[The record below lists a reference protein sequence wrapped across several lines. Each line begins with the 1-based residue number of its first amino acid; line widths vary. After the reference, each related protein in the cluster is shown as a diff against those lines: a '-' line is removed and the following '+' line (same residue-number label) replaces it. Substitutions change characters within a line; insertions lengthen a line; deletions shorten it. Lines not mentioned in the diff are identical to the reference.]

1 LAGPLHGQ
9 TLIEWDNAAG
19 PRWIVQHLGAYK
31 GHRLHV
37 EFSPRGDEDL
47 RVLMVVCGEPLPT
60 PYISPGQAIS
70 EACKYTEPTS
80 ASRLDDVYEQQL
92 DDALRHEHAF
102 FERWRQWVVEHP
114 ELLQSAAQRTAF
126 AAEIKTISERYAGK
140 NRELTGQIKRQSR
153 TAPAMWDGS
162 GEDERLLVRG
172 NATTPKELVPRHFLT
187 AIGGDTPAKY
197 PQGSGR
203 LHLAYQV
210 TANTNPLTAR
220 VMANRVWHHLMGRGI
235 VPTTDNFGVLGQRP
249 SHPELLDH
257 LASEFRREG
266 WSVKRL
272 IRAVMLSNAYQM
284 SSAPSEAD
292 KEADPQNL
300 LWHRANIKRLEA
312 ESIRDEMLVL
322 SGRMNDKMYGPA
334 VPVFLTAYMQ
344 GRGRPGGGPLDGD
357 GRRSI
362 YISIRRN
369 FLSPMMLAFDEPSPF
384 STMGTRNV
392 SNVPAQALT
401 LMNDPF
407 VVEQAKGWAKRLL
420 TDASLATSDA
430 RIDRL
435 YEQAFAREPTADE
448 RATAVAFLA
457 QQAAEYKLPVEAAA
471 KDERVW
477 ADLCHVMMNVKEF
490 IFIP

>member
-1 LAGPLHGQ
+1 
-9 TLIEWDNAAG
+9 
-19 PRWIVQHLGAYK
+19 
-31 GHRLHV
+31 
-37 EFSPRGDEDL
+37 
-47 RVLMVVCGEPLPT
+47 
-60 PYISPGQAIS
+60 
-70 EACKYTEPTS
+70 
-80 ASRLDDVYEQQL
+80 
-92 DDALRHEHAF
+92 
-102 FERWRQWVVEHP
+102 
-114 ELLQSAAQRTAF
+114 
-126 AAEIKTISERYAGK
+126 
-140 NRELTGQIKRQSR
+140 
-153 TAPAMWDGS
+153 
-162 GEDERLLVRG
+162 VRG
-172 NATTPKELVPRHFLT
+172 NTTTPKELVPRHFLT
-187 AIGGDTPAKY
+187 AIAGDTPAKY
-197 PQGSGR
+197 PSGSGR

-210 TANTNPLTAR
+210 TAANNPLTAR

-257 LASEFRREG
+257 LASDFRREG

-272 IRAVMLSNAYQM
+272 IRSVMLSNAYQM
-284 SSAPSEAD
+284 SSTPSDAD
-292 KEADPQNL
+292 KELDPQNL

-312 ESIRDEMLVL
+312 ESIRDEMLAI
-322 SGRMNDKMYGPA
+322 SGRLNDKMYGPA

-369 FLSPMMLAFDEPSPF
+369 FLSPMMLAFDAPSPF

-407 VVEQAKGWAKRLL
+407 VVEQAKGWAKRLQADMNL
-420 TDASLATSDA
+420 STSDA

-435 YEQAFAREPTADE
+435 YEQAFARLPTADE
-448 RATAVAFLA
+448 RATAVAFLD
-457 QQAAEYKLPVEAAA
+457 QQAAEYKQPPDAARN
-471 KDERVW
+471 DPRVW
-477 ADLCHVMMNVKEF
+477 ADLCHVLMNVKEF